1 MLKPRGIYGLYKGF
15 FLNRGRQ
22 GRGGHNPYLFFNICL
37 ETVQQCNSPNC
48 KLNIEFYLVS
58 QRWEG
63 SQAVWGKFQTFL
75 YSIPNTI
82 KLWFIFSL
90 LSLPIGWMWHLWT
103 TLWKEERELIA
114 TKEGDFFIHFML
126 SLKRIWVPQTG
137 WGGAEG
143 QWRQITK
150 AWVSNNKEQDC
161 RDVNY
166 KYLSELVFRIWIQN
180 TTEMFEIPPLLS

>member
-82 KLWFIFSL
+82 KLWSIFSL
-90 LSLPIGWMWHLWT
+90 LSSPIGWMWHLWT

-114 TKEGDFFIHFML
+114 TKEGDFFFISCFLWRGYEFHKL
-126 SLKRIWVPQTG
+126 DEEELKANEDKLRKLG
-137 WGGAEG
+137 
-143 QWRQITK
+143 
-150 AWVSNNKEQDC
+150 
-161 RDVNY
+161 
-166 KYLSELVFRIWIQN
+166 
-180 TTEMFEIPPLLS
+180 

>member
-114 TKEGDFFIHFML
+114 TKEGDFFHSFHAFFEEDMSSTNWMRRSWRPMKTNYESLGKQQQGTWL
-126 SLKRIWVPQTG
+126 SW
-137 WGGAEG
+137 
-143 QWRQITK
+143 
-150 AWVSNNKEQDC
+150 C
-161 RDVNY
+161 
-166 KYLSELVFRIWIQN
+166 
-180 TTEMFEIPPLLS
+180 